1 MTPLSAWIAILGA
14 ASTMWQR
21 YIEAMQI
28 GKTTKG
34 E

>member
-1 MTPLSAWIAILGA
+1 MSPLSAYIAWCGA
-14 ASTMWQR
+14 VGTMWQR

>member
-1 MTPLSAWIAILGA
+1 MSPISFAIAWIGA
-14 ASTMWQR
+14 LDVIWQR